1 MDDYEDKQIVFYRDA
16 EMFYDVDPLDD
27 YNVGVVYTGKEGVAF
42 DLRGYLNFSSVKHVW
57 TLRLF
62 KRATAEDSLMEIVHT
77 FGPGTALSDMTSVL
91 YSMIL
96 LGMDDGE
103 TDLEKEASVGE

>member
-1 MDDYEDKQIVFYRDA
+1 MDDYEGKQIVFYRDS
-16 EMFYDVDPLDD
+16 ERFYGIDPLHD

-42 DLRGYLNFSSVKHVW
+42 DLRGYLNHTYEGHVW
-57 TLRLF
+57 TLNLY
-62 KRATAEDSLMEIVHT
+62 KRVTAKGSLMKIVHT

-91 YSMIL
+91 YSMVL

-103 TDLEKEASVGE
+103 TDLEKEARMGR